1 MTNPKQ
7 RHCNFAVIL
16 YPEDEAHQ
24 RILNFL
30 LRFDR
35 IHHAVGI
42 LHDSDVW
49 QEGEELPDGV
59 SVGNWKKLHYHVLLH
74 YHNNRSA
81 DSVAKLL
88 GVNYVEPISDY
99 DSYLLY
105 MLHASPSCVG
115 KHEYPV
121 SALFGNQKLISR
133 VLTQNA
139 TFNQLREFAKKM
151 ETGLSLIDLVL
162 ECDDENKQSS
172 FTEVY
177 KQFAPL
183 IIGMANQFDRRSIVR
198 PATSKR
204 VMYRRAEKA
213 LEDMEV

>member
-1 MTNPKQ
+1 MSNPKQ
-7 RHCNFAVIL
+7 RFCNFAAIF

-42 LHDSDVW
+42 LHDNDVW
-49 QEGEELPDGV
+49 QEGDELPEGA
-59 SVGNWKKLHYHVLLH
+59 SVGERKKPHYHVLLH
-74 YHNNRSA
+74 YQNNRSA
-81 DSVAKLL
+81 ESVAKLL

-99 DSYLLY
+99 DAYLLY
-105 MLHASPSCVG
+105 MLHATPACFG
-115 KHEYPV
+115 KHEYPS

-133 VLTQNA
+133 ALSQNSS
-139 TFNQLREFAKKM
+139 FNQLRELVEKI
-151 ETGLSLIDLVL
+151 ETGSSLIDLVL

-172 FTEVY
+172 FIDVY

-183 IIGMANQFDRRSIVR
+183 IIGMANQFDRRCIAR

-204 VMYRRAEKA
+204 EMYIRAEKA
-213 LEDMEV
+213 LENMEV

>member
-1 MTNPKQ
+1 MPKQ
-7 RHCNFAVIL
+7 RYCNFAVIL

-24 RILNFL
+24 RILSFL

-42 LHDSDVW
+42 LHDADVW
-49 QEGEELPDGV
+49 HDGEELPEGV
-59 SVGNWKKLHYHVLLH
+59 KVGDRKKPHYHVLLH
-74 YHNNRSA
+74 YQNNRSA
-81 DSVAKLL
+81 ESVAKLL

-105 MLHASPSCVG
+105 MIHATPACVG

-133 VLTQNA
+133 VLSQNS
-139 TFNQLREFAKKM
+139 TFNQLREIAEKM
-151 ETGLSLIDLVL
+151 ESGSSLIDLVL
-162 ECDDENKQSS
+162 ECNDENKQAS
-172 FTEVY
+172 FTDVY

-183 IIGMANQFDRRSIVR
+183 IIGMANQFDRRCIVR

-204 VMYRRAEKA
+204 EMFIRAEKA
-213 LEDMEV
+213 LENMEV